1 MGLAVHTFLIR
12 GEIVGSMSTI
22 CQKNRW
28 TKIKYQ
34 KQVTEFPTHHSDGI
48 RKIASDHPMKSEL
61 AKGKIETVTLVDSGI
76 TIGRSTFEPSWS
88 WETS

>member
-1 MGLAVHTFLIR
+1 VGQDKVSKASDRVPDPPFR
-12 GEIVGSMSTI
+12 G
-22 CQKNRW
+22 
-28 TKIKYQ
+28 
-34 KQVTEFPTHHSDGI
+34 F